1 MVQQVHTTKGGNMR
15 RMKKAIA
22 MGLATMMTIS
32 LAACGNTSG
41 ETTQET
47 SGAATTENTGSG
59 ENLTFS
65 WWGNQTR
72 NDMTMK
78 VIDMYCAEMPA
89 SVSMVSSLLSVTT
102 GRNWQPMRQVI
113 PCLM

>member
-47 SGAATTENTGSG
+47 SGA
-59 ENLTFS
+59 
-65 WWGNQTR
+65 
-72 NDMTMK
+72 
-78 VIDMYCAEMPA
+78 V
-89 SVSMVSSLLSVTT
+89 
-102 GRNWQPMRQVI
+102 RQKIQGVAKT
-113 PCLM
+113 

>member
-47 SGAATTENTGSG
+47 ERCSYDRKYRE
-59 ENLTFS
+59 
-65 WWGNQTR
+65 WR
-72 NDMTMK
+72 KPD
-78 VIDMYCAEMPA
+78 I
-89 SVSMVSSLLSVTT
+89 LLV
-102 GRNWQPMRQVI
+102 GKPDQK
-113 PCLM
+113 

>member
-47 SGAATTENTGSG
+47 ELGVSPD
-59 ENLTFS
+59 LS
-65 WWGNQTR
+65 WTKQ
-72 NDMTMK
+72 
-78 VIDMYCAEMPA
+78 
-89 SVSMVSSLLSVTT
+89 
-102 GRNWQPMRQVI
+102 
-113 PCLM
+113 